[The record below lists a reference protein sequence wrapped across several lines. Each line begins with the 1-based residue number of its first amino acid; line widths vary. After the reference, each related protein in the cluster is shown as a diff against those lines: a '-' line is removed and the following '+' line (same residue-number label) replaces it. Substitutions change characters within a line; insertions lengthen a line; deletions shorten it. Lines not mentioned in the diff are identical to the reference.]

1 MNLTRVDFYVA
12 TKLPAKEKSTVKT
25 FFLTNFFWKKRKQCY
40 FVSIIVLREKNVLVI
55 EIKLKFEAES

>member
-12 TKLPAKEKSTVKT
+12 TKLPAKEKSTVKI
-25 FFLTNFFWKKRKQCY
+25 FVWKKRKQCY